1 MPDASF
7 LALLVLAL
15 AGCGPRVHPM
25 TSVDDGVTQS
35 NALLETLPADTPGC
49 SIAVSQE
56 GVVLWAGARGL
67 ADVTSRQPLDTNSIF
82 DIASTSKQF
91 TALAVLLLARDGAL
105 TLNDSLASRVSGLP
119 AWAND
124 VTLEQ
129 LMHHTSGI
137 PDYGDL
143 LAKRGVELT
152 APSTQADALTALAS
166 ATLGFMPGSK
176 FTYSNSNYL
185 LLAEV
190 VNAVTGKSLPA
201 LLDERVF
208 KPLQLDMRMDP
219 AFEAP
224 AVAVPYVMRGL
235 ALTASRSRWLQ
246 LGDGSIFTTPSQLA
260 RWGDNYRTGAV
271 GGLELITAALQA
283 AVPTDTP
290 GDRYGPGI
298 DLATNGSLSHSGA
311 WSGFATVFVVSAD
324 RSRVLAMSCNSFEMN
339 APTTVGQGLMTIWL
353 EGH

>member
-1 MPDASF
+1 MPTQASF

-56 GVVLWAGARGL
+56 GVVLWSGARGL
-67 ADVTSRQPLDTNSIF
+67 ADVASQRPLDTNSIF

-124 VTLEQ
+124 V
-129 LMHHTSGI
+129 
-137 PDYGDL
+137 
-143 LAKRGVELT
+143 
-152 APSTQADALTALAS
+152 DALTALAS
-166 ATLGFMPGSK
+166 ATLDFMPGSK